1 MKKIVSVLFLAILL
15 AQGAT
20 AQQKFCTPDLSQLL
34 NFFGDEIKNST
45 ITRFGYVTPGKLS
58 AKVMINNKGKDIR
71 IYVIPEW
78 HPNGVKKTE
87 VYMTIVNGMT
97 PSRSCDQVQFIVD
110 TALRE
115 LKK

>member
-1 MKKIVSVLFLAILL
+1 MKKNVSVLFLTILL
-15 AQGAT
+15 AQGAV
-20 AQQKFCTPDLSQLL
+20 AQQKLYTSDLSELL
-34 NFFGDEIKNST
+34 NFFGDEIKNNA

-58 AKVMINNKGKDIR
+58 AKVMINNKDIR

-115 LKK
+115 LQKK